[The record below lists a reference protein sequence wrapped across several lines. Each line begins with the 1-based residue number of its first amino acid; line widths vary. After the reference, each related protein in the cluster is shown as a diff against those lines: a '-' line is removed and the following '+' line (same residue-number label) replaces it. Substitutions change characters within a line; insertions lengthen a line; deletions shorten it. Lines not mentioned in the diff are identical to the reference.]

1 MKRKILFVKW
11 FLFTALI
18 VVCSELSLGQTAF
31 TVNKS
36 HLDYLY
42 KEIEVN
48 GKQMAVIH
56 IYSNAP
62 DYKYIDDEDEGYACV
77 DDAARA
83 AIFYLEYFK
92 TYNDSSSLIK
102 YNNLVEFLLY
112 MQAENGFFYNFIW
125 KDNSINKT
133 YKTSVAEPNWWSW
146 RALWALM
153 ENYKDFNNAN
163 DTGAIRIIQRVGKGV
178 EAIKKIIPENHGKI
192 MIDGVKLPNWLPGMT
207 ASDQS
212 AIIVLLLSEYYKNT
226 GDKEILS
233 YVNSLVRGI
242 MMMQVKDKGYEFNGA
257 FLSWENTWHGWG
269 NSQSYALLKAYPI
282 LKDEKVKKSAL
293 YELDNFYE
301 QLIKRNFLSYFKVK
315 KQNHHLV
322 TVEAS
327 QYSQIAYNIRPM
339 VFALLEAYKITS
351 DSTYAVKAGRVAQ
364 WFAGIN
370 PACEVMYNP
379 HSGIFYDGIENQNSV
394 NKNSGAESTIEG
406 LLSLLRISQN
416 PIALKEF
423 ENIK

>member
-1 MKRKILFVKW
+1 MKTNLSIIKSIW
-11 FLFTALI
+11 LI
-18 VVCSELSLGQTAF
+18 VLLVICCEFSSAQTSF

-42 KEIEVN
+42 KEIDVN
-48 GKQMAVIH
+48 GKQMAIIH

-62 DYKYIDDEDEGYACV
+62 DYKYIDDMDEGYACV

-102 YNNLVEFLLY
+102 YNNLIEFLVY

-153 ENYKDFNNAN
+153 ENYKEFKNSN
-163 DTGAIRIIQRVGKGV
+163 DERSIRAKQIIEKGIAAIKRIIPKTR
-178 EAIKKIIPENHGKI
+178 GKI
-192 MIDGVKLPNWLPGMT
+192 NIDGVNLPNWLPGKT
-207 ASDQS
+207 AADQS
-212 AIIVLLLSEYYKNT
+212 AVLILLLSEYYQNT
-226 GDKEILS
+226 RDKETLF
-233 YVNSLVRGI
+233 YVNSLVQGI
-242 MMMQVKDKGYEFNGA
+242 MKMQVKDKGYEFNGA

-269 NSQSYALLKAYPI
+269 NSQAYALLKAFPL

-301 QLIKRNFLSYFKVK
+301 QLIKRNFLGYFKVRK
-315 KQNHHLV
+315 HHHKIE
-322 TVEAS
+322 TVES
-327 QYSQIAYNIRPM
+327 NQYSQIAYNIRPM
-339 VFALLEAYKITS
+339 VFALLEAYAVTS
-351 DSTYAVKAGRVAQ
+351 DSMYAIKAGKVAQ
-364 WFAGIN
+364 WFVGRN
-370 PACEVMYNP
+370 PAHEVMYNP
-379 HSGIFYDGIENQNSV
+379 HTGIFYDGIENEKIINR
-394 NKNSGAESTIEG
+394 NSGAESTIEG

>member
-1 MKRKILFVKW
+1 MKTNLSIIKSIWLIILLV
-11 FLFTALI
+11 I
-18 VVCSELSLGQTAF
+18 CSELLSAQPSF
-31 TVNKS
+31 KVNKS

-48 GKQMAVIH
+48 GRQMAVIH

-62 DYKYIDDEDEGYACV
+62 DYKYVDDIDEGYACV

-83 AIFYLEYFK
+83 AVFYLEYFK
-92 TYNDSSSLIK
+92 AYNDSTSLVK
-102 YNNLVEFLLY
+102 YFNLVEFLVY

-125 KDNSINKT
+125 KDNAINKT
-133 YKTSVAEPNWWSW
+133 FKTSVAEPNWWSW
-146 RALWALM
+146 RALWALT
-153 ENYKDFNNAN
+153 ENYKEFKNSN
-163 DTGAIRIIQRVGKGV
+163 DDRSIGAKQSIEKGITAIKRIIPKTKG
-178 EAIKKIIPENHGKI
+178 KII
-192 MIDGVKLPNWLPGMT
+192 IDGIKLPSWLPGLT
-207 ASDQS
+207 AADQS
-212 AIIVLLLSEYYKNT
+212 AVLVLLLSDYYQNT
-226 GDKEILS
+226 GEKEILT
-233 YVNSLVRGI
+233 YINSLIQGI
-242 MMMQVKDKGYEFNGA
+242 MMMQIKDKESEFNGA

-282 LKDEKVKKSAL
+282 LKDEKIKKSAL
-293 YELDNFYE
+293 YELDNFYD

-315 KQNHHLV
+315 KQNRHLV
-322 TVEAS
+322 TVETS
-327 QYSQIAYNIRPM
+327 RYSQIAYNIRPM

-351 DSTYAVKAGRVAQ
+351 DSTYAIKAGRVAQ
-364 WFAGIN
+364 WFVGRN
-370 PACEVMYNP
+370 PAHEVMYNP
-379 HSGIFYDGIENQNSV
+379 HTGIFYDGVENENLI

>member
-1 MKRKILFVKW
+1 MKKNLSFVKW
-11 FLFTALI
+11 ILITALI
-18 VVCSELSLGQTAF
+18 VFCSELSIGQTTF

-48 GKQMAVIH
+48 GRQMAVIH

-62 DYKYIDDEDEGYACV
+62 DYKFIDDTDEGYACV

-92 TYNDSSSLIK
+92 AYNDSASLRR
-102 YNNLVEFLLY
+102 YYNLVEFLVY

-133 YKTSVAEPNWWSW
+133 FKTSVAEPNWWSW

-153 ENYKDFNNAN
+153 ENYKNFKNSN
-163 DTGAIRIIQRVGKGV
+163 DERAIRVKQSIEKGIAAFKRIIPKTNG
-178 EAIKKIIPENHGKI
+178 KII
-192 MIDGVKLPNWLPGMT
+192 IDGIKLPNWLPGKT
-207 ASDQS
+207 AADQS
-212 AIIVLLLSEYYKNT
+212 AILILLLSEYYQNT

-233 YVNSLVRGI
+233 YINSLVHGV
-242 MMMQVKDKGYEFNGA
+242 MMMQIKDKSSEFNGA

-269 NSQSYALLKAYPI
+269 NSQSYALLKAYQI
-282 LKDEKVKKSAL
+282 LKVEKIKTSAL
-293 YELDNFYE
+293 SEMNNFYD
-301 QLIKRNFLSYFKVK
+301 QLIKRNFLSYFKVRK
-315 KQNHHLV
+315 HHRKIE
-322 TVEAS
+322 TVES
-327 QYSQIAYNIRPM
+327 SRYSQIAYNIRPM

-351 DSTYAVKAGRVAQ
+351 DSAYAIKAGRVAQ
-364 WFAGIN
+364 WFVGRN
-370 PACEVMYNP
+370 PAREVMYNP
-379 HSGIFYDGIENQNSV
+379 HSGIIYDGIENENLI

-406 LLSLLRISQN
+406 LLSLLKISQN
-416 PIALKEF
+416 PVALKEF